1 MKIIKFKGRTYLV
14 SSPRLCNGCY
24 RLTCD
29 AWTTI
34 VKRDTY
40 GHKRAYPRHRVIGA
54 LTLHDLAK
62 IYMDGFGE
70 ND

>member
-1 MKIIKFKGRTYLV
+1 MKTIKFKGRIYLV
-14 SSPRLCNGCY
+14 SSPRLCHGCL
-24 RLTCD
+24 RHTCD

-34 VKRDTY
+34 VKRDVD
-40 GHKRAYPRHRVIGA
+40 GHKRAYPRHRVIGQ